1 MKKQKRV
8 ESNLCQKYQF
18 PWKILKNK
26 KTKMSGIESM
36 SKISIPMEN
45 IKNGKTK
52 RKYIKHT
59 TNSRYFQY
67 LRVF

>member
-18 PWKILKNK
+18 PWKILKNE
-26 KTKMSGIESM
+26 KTKKSGIESM

-45 IKNGKTK
+45 IKK
-52 RKYIKHT
+52 
-59 TNSRYFQY
+59 
-67 LRVF
+67 